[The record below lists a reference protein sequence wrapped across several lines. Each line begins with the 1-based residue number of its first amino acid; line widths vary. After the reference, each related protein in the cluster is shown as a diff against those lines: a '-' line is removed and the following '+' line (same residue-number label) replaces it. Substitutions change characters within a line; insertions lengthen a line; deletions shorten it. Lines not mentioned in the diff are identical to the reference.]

1 MCQFQQRPSDTTA
14 WVAHS
19 PAADRF
25 VTIQRDGDGFT
36 VSETRRTPEGKWSGC
51 FHGSC
56 ATFAAAE
63 AAGLA
68 ILASAR

>member
-1 MCQFQQRPSDTTA
+1 MCQFQSSDAAT

-19 PAADRF
+19 PDADRF
-25 VTIQRDGDGFT
+25 VTIHRDGDGFT

-68 ILASAR
+68 VLASAR